1 MKFRTELDVK
11 KELNLL
17 PTDGLVALGSCF
29 ADRLSSHFQN
39 IGLDAEVNPFGVIY
53 NPVSIAQLLSASLN
67 QEEIGSWEKIDDLYV
82 NTMWHGQFNTS
93 SSEDSSEKVLSIQ
106 KSTRKKLTTAKTLV
120 LTLGTSYAYIDK
132 ESKAVV
138 TNCHRLPA
146 DRFERG
152 LLNLSEMKE
161 SLRDVFRQ
169 LKSKNKNIQILLTV
183 SPVRHVRD
191 SLVQNQ
197 RSKSQLIGLVH
208 DLVESQEGVFYFP
221 SYEIMMDDLRD
232 YRFYQDDLVQPSN
245 QGVAYILEKFREF
258 AYSNELLEYEKLAL
272 KLVQRLS
279 HRPKN
284 LTVGTEVFEQKNK
297 TLLADFQA
305 KYPFT
310 SLK

>member
-1 MKFRTELDVK
+1 MKFRTELTVN

-29 ADRLSSHFQN
+29 ADRLSSHLKH
-39 IGLDAEVNPFGVIY
+39 IGLAADVNPFGVIY

-67 QEEIGSWEKIDDLYV
+67 LESIGSWEKHNDLYV
-82 NTMWHGQFNTS
+82 NTMWHGQFNS
-93 SSEDSSEKVLSIQ
+93 SFMDESKEKVQSVV
-106 KSTRKKLTTAKTLV
+106 KSTNDKLKLAKTLV
-120 LTLGTSYAYIDK
+120 LTFGTSYAYVDK
-132 ESKAVV
+132 ESKRVV

-146 DRFERG
+146 DRFERR
-152 LLNLSEMKE
+152 LLTLAEMKE
-161 SLRDVFRQ
+161 SLIGSIEL
-169 LKSKNKNIQILLTV
+169 LKIQNQNLQILLTV

-197 RSKSQLIGLVH
+197 RSKSQLISLVH
-208 DLVESQEGVFYFP
+208 DLVDSQENVFYFP

-232 YRFYQDDLVQPSN
+232 YRFYQEDLVQPNN
-245 QGVAYILEKFREF
+245 QGVTYILEKFREF
-258 AYSNELLEYEKLAL
+258 AYSTELIDYEKQAL

-284 LTVGTEVFEQKNK
+284 ETSQTEDFEEKTQTV
-297 TLLADFQA
+297 LADFKA